1 MTKIKKMIGST
12 ICLKNIFIWMMISL
26 GCLIAL
32 GTSIRNL
39 LELIAKGEE
48 IFLPGIAAFFAVVIL
63 FSAYS
68 VTRVVK
74 HVKLLK
80 EIQREARS

>member
-1 MTKIKKMIGST
+1 MKKTIGSV
-12 ICLKNIFIWMMISL
+12 ICLKNIFIWAMISL
-26 GCLIAL
+26 GCLIAF

-48 IFLPGIAAFFAVVIL
+48 IFLPGIAVFFAVVIL

-68 VTRVVK
+68 VTRVIK

-80 EIQREARS
+80 EILKRS